1 VYVGFFDGI
10 SEMSESSK
18 TKEGGP
24 GPAAEPSLR
33 PAEASDDTGAD
44 IEAARPD
51 MGDEEPVS
59 AQPTAEEIARWQERA
74 AKADQHWDRLLR
86 LTAEFDNFRKR
97 AQRERQE
104 AVQYANESLLARL
117 VTVLDHFEMALAAIH
132 QSSTGNLDSFRTGVQ
147 MIYSQL
153 RQVLQEAGLEEVLAL
168 GQPFDPQVHEA
179 VQQQESSDV
188 PEDHVLSLVRK
199 GYKLKSRLIRPA
211 QVVVARPPSA

>member
-1 VYVGFFDGI
+1 
-10 SEMSESSK
+10 MSESSK
-18 TKEGGP
+18 TKESGP
-24 GPAAEPSLR
+24 GPAADPSPR
-33 PAEASDDTGAD
+33 PAEASDGTGAD
-44 IEAARPD
+44 NGTSRPD

-74 AKADQHWDRLLR
+74 SKADEYWDRLLR

-104 AVQYANESLLARL
+104 AVQHANESLLARL
-117 VTVLDHFEMALAAIH
+117 VTVLDHFEMALAAIQ
-132 QSSTGNLDSFRTGVQ
+132 QSSTANLDSFRTGVQ

-153 RQVLQEAGLEEVLAL
+153 RQVLQEAGLEEVPAL

-179 VQQQESSDV
+179 VQQQASADV

-199 GYKLKSRLIRPA
+199 GYRLKSRLIRPA